1 MTKLLLLTIPV
12 VAVSAGMVKKKA
24 TDSKKIKTLCD
35 IKYTGKTIVGI
46 NTLPTQKSEW
56 TETQRIYNWGSKNPN
71 IEDIDDDD
79 NYKWEST
86 YVVKETHRLILPKGF
101 KSIGNEAFKN
111 LPITE
116 IFIPEGIK
124 SLGADCLYNTNIE
137 TIRIPDS
144 VERIESGAFRKC
156 KSLRNI
162 IFSDRSRLKY
172 IGDKAFDGCL
182 LLQEIH
188 IPATVTTV
196 GANAFHSCR
205 TMKSFIIGAEGRKA
219 LCSLKRDERGF
230 YPLSDCL
237 NISYLDLRWIS
248 NIPDGSLNDILFNG
262 QGTLLINKTTK
273 MSKEYK
279 DMLLSSRWRIN
290 IT

>member
-1 MTKLLLLTIPV
+1 MKKLLLLTIPV
-12 VAVSAGMVKKKA
+12 VAVGAGMVKKKV
-24 TDSKKIKTLCD
+24 DSKKIKTLCD

-46 NTLPTQKSEW
+46 NTLPTEKTEW
-56 TETQRIYNWGSKNPN
+56 TETQRVYDWGSNNPN
-71 IEDIDDDD
+71 IADIDDDN

-111 LPITE
+111 LPLTE
-116 IFIPEGIK
+116 VFIPDGIK
-124 SLGADCLYNTNIE
+124 TLGMECFYNTDIE
-137 TIRIPDS
+137 TIHIPDS

-156 KSLRNI
+156 ESLKNI
-162 IFSDRSRLKY
+162 TFSEKSRLKY
-172 IGDKAFDGCL
+172 IGNKSFDGCL

-188 IPATVTTV
+188 IPATVTTI
-196 GANAFHSCR
+196 GENAFHSCR
-205 TMKSFIIGAEGRKA
+205 NMKSFVIGAEGRKT
-219 LCSLKRDERGF
+219 LCSLKQDERGF

-237 NISYLDLRWIS
+237 NLSYLDLRGIN
-248 NIPDGSLNDILFNG
+248 NIPDGSLNDIIFNG

-279 DMLLSSRWRIN
+279 DMLISSRWRIN

>member
-1 MTKLLLLTIPV
+1 MKKLLLLTIPV
-12 VAVSAGMVKKKA
+12 VAVGAGMVKKKV
-24 TDSKKIKTLCD
+24 DSKKIKTLCD

-56 TETQRIYNWGSKNPN
+56 TETQRVYDWGSNNPN
-71 IEDIDDDD
+71 ITDIDDDN

-101 KSIGNEAFKN
+101 KNIGNEAFKN
-111 LPITE
+111 LPLTE
-116 IFIPEGIK
+116 VFIPEGIK
-124 SLGADCLYNTNIE
+124 SLGVDCFYNTDIE
-137 TIRIPDS
+137 TIHIPDS

-156 KSLRNI
+156 ESLKNITFSEKSH
-162 IFSDRSRLKY
+162 LKY
-172 IGDKAFDGCL
+172 IGSKAFDGCSV
-182 LLQEIH
+182 LQEIH
-188 IPATVTTV
+188 IPATVTTI
-196 GANAFHSCR
+196 GENAFHSCR
-205 TMKSFIIGAEGRKA
+205 NMKSFVIGADGRKA
-219 LCSLKRDERGF
+219 FCSLKQDERGF

-237 NISYLDLRWIS
+237 NLSYLDLRGIS

-262 QGTLLINKTTK
+262 QGTLLISKTTE

>member
-1 MTKLLLLTIPV
+1 MKKLVLLTIPV
-12 VAVSAGMVKKKA
+12 VAVGAGIVKKKA
-24 TDSKKIKTLCD
+24 TGIKKIKTLCD

-46 NTLPTQKSEW
+46 NTLPTEKSEW
-56 TETQRIYNWGSKNPN
+56 TETQRVYNWGSKNPN
-71 IEDIDDDD
+71 IEDDDND

-101 KSIGNEAFKN
+101 KTIGNEAFKN

-116 IFIPEGIK
+116 IFVPEGIK

-162 IFSDRSRLKY
+162 KFSDKSRLKY
-172 IGDKAFDGCL
+172 IGDKAFDGCSV
-182 LLQEIH
+182 LQEIH
-188 IPATVTTV
+188 IPATVTTIGV
-196 GANAFHSCR
+196 NAFHSCR
-205 TMKSFIIGAEGRKA
+205 NMRSFTVGVDGRKA
-219 LCSLKRDERGF
+219 VCSLKQDERGF

-237 NISYLDLRWIS
+237 NLSYLDLRGIS
-248 NIPDGSLNDILFNG
+248 NIPDGSLNDIIFNG

-273 MSKEYK
+273 MSKKYK

-290 IT
+290 IS